1 MQAKAQ
7 NIYVT
12 LCCKD
17 RSWSISLDERIKKIN
32 YVVRGWINYFRIANM
47 KKKITKIDK
56 SLRNRIRVIIWKQW
70 KKIER
75 RERALEKLGVNKEKE
90 HNVACTRKGY
100 KAVCKTTWIK
110 FAINNERLINSTE
123 TQNFCA
129 IFV

>member
-7 NIYVT
+7 KIYVT

-47 KKKITKIDK
+47 KKEITKIDK

-75 RERALEKLGVNKEKE
+75 RERALEKLEVNKE
-90 HNVACTRKGY
+90 KGY

>member
-7 NIYVT
+7 KIYVT

-32 YVVRGWINYFRIANM
+32 YFRIANM
-47 KKKITKIDK
+47 KKEITKIDK

-75 RERALEKLGVNKEKE
+75 RERALEKLEVNKEKE